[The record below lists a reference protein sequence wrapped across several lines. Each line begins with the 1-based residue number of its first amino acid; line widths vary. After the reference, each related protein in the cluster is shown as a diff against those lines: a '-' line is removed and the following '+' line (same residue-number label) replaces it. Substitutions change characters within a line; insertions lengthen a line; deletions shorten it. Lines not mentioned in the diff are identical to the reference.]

1 MCKRLVIPDQ
11 EEVER
16 EISVVHRWW
25 TFSARFNVG
34 VSHSVPAARL
44 HDRES
49 EGVMMRWGFEDT
61 ALVPG
66 DTVLTSEDCRSAWLH
81 GQRCIVPLAGFY
93 LWQLTAAGFRQPF
106 YVRLVNRP
114 VFGVAALW
122 QRTVAD
128 DDDDDVVESCALL
141 TVPANPLLA
150 EIGDDQMPAILQR
163 DDYDTWLRTTVA
175 RAKTLLQPYP
185 RERMVTHP
193 VSPYVNSL
201 EHDGPQ
207 LIQAIR

>member
-11 EEVER
+11 AEVER
-16 EISVVHRWW
+16 ELSVVHSWW

-34 VSHSVPAARL
+34 VSHSVPVARL

-66 DTVLTSEDCRSAWLH
+66 DTVLTSDDCRGAWLH
-81 GQRCIVPLAGFY
+81 GQRGIVPLAGFY

-122 QRTVAD
+122 QRIVSD
-128 DDDDDVVESCALL
+128 EDEDDVIESCALL
-141 TVPANPLLA
+141 TVPANSLLA
-150 EIGDDQMPAILQR
+150 EIAGGQMPVLLHR
-163 DDYDTWLRTTVA
+163 DDYDPWLRTTAA
-175 RAKTLLQPYP
+175 RAKSLLQPYP

>member
-11 EEVER
+11 AEVER
-16 EISVVHRWW
+16 ELSVVHSWW

-34 VSHSVPAARL
+34 VSHSVPVARL

-66 DTVLTSEDCRSAWLH
+66 DTVLTSDDCRGAWLH
-81 GQRCIVPLAGFY
+81 GQRGIVPLAGFY

-122 QRTVAD
+122 QRIVSD
-128 DDDDDVVESCALL
+128 EDEDDVIESCALL
-141 TVPANPLLA
+141 TVPANSLLA
-150 EIGDDQMPAILQR
+150 EIAGGQMPVILHR
-163 DDYDTWLRTTVA
+163 DDYDTWLRTTAA
-175 RAKTLLQPYP
+175 RAKSLLQPYP

>member
-11 EEVER
+11 AEVER
-16 EISVVHRWW
+16 ELSVVHSWW

-34 VSHSVPAARL
+34 VSHSVPVARL

-66 DTVLTSEDCRSAWLH
+66 DTVLTSDDCRGAWLH
-81 GQRCIVPLAGFY
+81 GQRGIVPLAGFY

-122 QRTVAD
+122 QRIVSD
-128 DDDDDVVESCALL
+128 EDEDDVIESCALL
-141 TVPANPLLA
+141 TVPANSLLA
-150 EIGDDQMPAILQR
+150 EIAGVPGFVGRSRYPASSP
-163 DDYDTWLRTTVA
+163 A
-175 RAKTLLQPYP
+175 RLNG
-185 RERMVTHP
+185 E
-193 VSPYVNSL
+193 
-201 EHDGPQ
+201 
-207 LIQAIR
+207 

>member
-1 MCKRLVIPDQ
+1 
-11 EEVER
+11 
-16 EISVVHRWW
+16 
-25 TFSARFNVG
+25 
-34 VSHSVPAARL
+34 
-44 HDRES
+44 
-49 EGVMMRWGFEDT
+49 MMRWGFEDT

-66 DTVLTSEDCRSAWLH
+66 DTVLTSDDCRGAWLH
-81 GQRCIVPLAGFY
+81 GQRGIVPLAGFY

-122 QRTVAD
+122 RSIVSD
-128 DDDDDVVESCALL
+128 EDEDDVIESCALL

-150 EIGDDQMPAILQR
+150 EIAGDEMPAILHR
-163 DDYDTWLRTTVA
+163 DDYDTWLRTTAA
-175 RAKTLLQPYP
+175 RAKSLLQPYP

-193 VSPYVNSL
+193 VSPHVNSL
-201 EHDGPQ
+201 EHDGPL